1 MTRKIWAA
9 SALLDDGW
17 ASSVEITIGA
27 DGNIASVTPDCP
39 YVDSDGERVEWLI
52 PAIANV
58 HSHAHQRAMA
68 GLGERAGNR
77 DDSFWTWRK
86 VMYHYLE
93 RIQPEHLMHIAA
105 QLYLEML
112 KHGYSCVGEFQYLHH
127 AVDGSA
133 YANRA
138 EMSLQCLQAARNVGI
153 GFTAL
158 PVLYRFG
165 GFGSAEPLDGQK
177 RFLNDADGFC
187 EIVTT
192 LQGATAGDANCSV
205 GIAPHSLRAINR
217 ELLAEVIAS
226 FDDLAAIHLHIA
238 EQTKEVDD
246 CQAWSGQRPL
256 EWLYDNFDVDR
267 HWCLIH
273 ATHMTAA
280 ETSSMAS
287 SGAIAGLCPTT
298 EANLGDGFFNAVE
311 FFEHGGNW
319 AIGSD
324 SHISVDPVEELRWL
338 EYGMRLQTRHRNVL
352 VSETTINTG
361 RNLFDGALRG
371 GAGACGRR
379 IGSIE
384 AGYRADFIVLDH
396 NHPRLYGRRNDDLID
411 SWIFSGNDNLVRD
424 VYIAGDKLIDDG
436 HHADEEQIARNYR
449 DTLDQLAD

>member
-27 DGNIASVTPDCP
+27 DGNIASVTSDCP
-39 YVDSDGERVEWLI
+39 YADGDRVESLI

-93 RIQPEHLMHIAA
+93 RIQPEHLQHIAA

-165 GFGSAEPLDGQK
+165 GFGGADPLDGQK

-192 LQGATAGDANCSV
+192 LQAATAGDANCSV
-205 GIAPHSLRAINR
+205 Y
-217 ELLAEVIAS
+217 
-226 FDDLAAIHLHIA
+226 
-238 EQTKEVDD
+238 
-246 CQAWSGQRPL
+246 C
-256 EWLYDNFDVDR
+256 
-267 HWCLIH
+267 
-273 ATHMTAA
+273 TA
-280 ETSSMAS
+280 
-287 SGAIAGLCPTT
+287 
-298 EANLGDGFFNAVE
+298 
-311 FFEHGGNW
+311 
-319 AIGSD
+319 
-324 SHISVDPVEELRWL
+324 
-338 EYGMRLQTRHRNVL
+338 L
-352 VSETTINTG
+352 V
-361 RNLFDGALRG
+361 A
-371 GAGACGRR
+371 
-379 IGSIE
+379 
-384 AGYRADFIVLDH
+384 
-396 NHPRLYGRRNDDLID
+396 
-411 SWIFSGNDNLVRD
+411 RD
-424 VYIAGDKLIDDG
+424 
-436 HHADEEQIARNYR
+436 QP
-449 DTLDQLAD
+449 